1 MPQMNLPYIQAPRAE
16 KPPDQQTFEEES
28 SQLGFEIALSR
39 LNRVSPILS
48 PSPPGDVAARSSDSQ
63 AALRRRLE
71 CPEGRHAL
79 GQQASALARLPGR
92 YAPGGRRAWSTR
104 CTRAA
109 TSAAGAPPAHLCGM
123 RSTALARA
131 AWETGS
137 PAPCAIRRLMHTGN
151 A

>member
-71 CPEGRHAL
+71 CPEGQHAL

-92 YAPGGRRAWSTR
+92 YAPGRAPGLEYSLYEGGHVGGG
-104 CTRAA
+104 RAA
-109 TSAAGAPPAHLCGM
+109 GQFVRHEIDGF
-123 RSTALARA
+123 
-131 AWETGS
+131 G
-137 PAPCAIRRLMHTGN
+137 
-151 A
+151 